1 MNTHPIKHTGL
12 QGSQAQELLSLWSW
26 GVPASQHK
34 RVLANWDA
42 HQISLVKSLCTAQS
56 LATTHFLRDEWVG
69 LTVPTLP
76 QLGLSENSPIGGC

>member
-1 MNTHPIKHTGL
+1 MNTHPIKQTGL

-42 HQISLVKSLCTAQS
+42 HQISLVKSCVQLS
-56 LATTHFLRDEWVG
+56 L
-69 LTVPTLP
+69 
-76 QLGLSENSPIGGC
+76 